1 MRTAAVLRWLPDSSA
16 IRLTVISLTGL
27 ALLFYLK
34 LKRFPGLL
42 VAMGGAAAPA
52 AVVMSWPLES
62 RAPQSP
68 VVHQNEVDFRGN
80 PGPSPGAYRR
90 GPRGDEARRRFQTF
104 QGTPSGGSTMKRTAI
119 AIAIMIGATVLAQ
132 LGTAQPPGGQG
143 NRGARGPGRGGPP
156 NPLLQ
161 MFDTDHD
168 GTLSA
173 AEIDA
178 AAAKLRE
185 RDANK
190 DGKLTADEL
199 PRGPGGRVVPVSV
212 PAARPGADGSGAATR
227 ASRPCPRTTAR
238 SGSSP
243 PSSRPAGAS
252 GTPTSRRPTA
262 GCSASSPSRSGAK
275 RVVELGTSTGESGL
289 WFSMALRKTGGKL
302 YTHDIDPGRIAVA
315 RENFKRAGV
324 EDIVVITEG
333 DAHETAPR
341 NKDPIDVLFIDAE
354 KEGYDAYL
362 KELLPYVRP
371 GGLIIAH
378 NMRRPEPNPRYI
390 EAITTSPDLDTSFV
404 LMDGAGVGITLK
416 KR

>member
-1 MRTAAVLRWLPDSSA
+1 M
-16 IRLTVISLTGL
+16 
-27 ALLFYLK
+27 
-34 LKRFPGLL
+34 
-42 VAMGGAAAPA
+42 
-52 AVVMSWPLES
+52 
-62 RAPQSP
+62 
-68 VVHQNEVDFRGN
+68 N
-80 PGPSPGAYRR
+80 
-90 GPRGDEARRRFQTF
+90 
-104 QGTPSGGSTMKRTAI
+104 RTAI
-119 AIAIMIGATVLAQ
+119 TIATMIGAVVLAQ
-132 LGTAQPPGGQG
+132 AGTAQQPAQPGQG
-143 NRGARGPGRGGPP
+143 GPA

-161 MFDTDHD
+161 AFDTDRD

-199 PRGPGGRVVPVSV
+199 PRGQGGRGGAGRGGAGRGQGAVEAADSDLSKPLLPRDDGERRILAALEKARGGERYANVST
-212 PAARPGADGSGAATR
+212 ADGRLLRQLTESI
-227 ASRPCPRTTAR
+227 
-238 SGSSP
+238 
-243 PSSRPAGAS
+243 
-252 GTPTSRRPTA
+252 
-262 GCSASSPSRSGAK
+262 
-275 RVVELGTSTGESGL
+275 GESGL

-324 EDIVVITEG
+324 DDIIVITEG
-333 DAHETAPR
+333 DAHQTATR
-341 NKDPIDVLFIDAE
+341 NKDPIDILFIDAE

-378 NMRRPEPNPRYI
+378 NMKRPAPNPRYV
-390 EAITTSPDLDTSFV
+390 EAITTSSDLDTSFV
-404 LMDGAGVGITLK
+404 LMDGAGIGITLK

>member
-1 MRTAAVLRWLPDSSA
+1 
-16 IRLTVISLTGL
+16 
-27 ALLFYLK
+27 
-34 LKRFPGLL
+34 
-42 VAMGGAAAPA
+42 
-52 AVVMSWPLES
+52 
-62 RAPQSP
+62 
-68 VVHQNEVDFRGN
+68 
-80 PGPSPGAYRR
+80 
-90 GPRGDEARRRFQTF
+90 
-104 QGTPSGGSTMKRTAI
+104 MKRTAI
-119 AIAIMIGATVLAQ
+119 GFALMIGAAVAAQ
-132 LGTAQPPGGQG
+132 LGWAQPPGPQRGQ
-143 NRGARGPGRGGPP
+143 PGSGGPR

-199 PRGPGGRVVPVSV
+199 PRGPGGRGGAGFGPGRGPGPMEAESGPGKPPLPKDDGEKRILAALEHARGGERFANVST
-212 PAARPGADGSGAATR
+212 ADGRLLRKLTEAVD
-227 ASRPCPRTTAR
+227 
-238 SGSSP
+238 
-243 PSSRPAGAS
+243 
-252 GTPTSRRPTA
+252 
-262 GCSASSPSRSGAK
+262 AK

-324 EDIVVITEG
+324 DDIVVITEG

-341 NKDPIDVLFIDAE
+341 NKDPIDILFIDAE

-378 NMRRPEPNPRYI
+378 NMQRPEPNPAYI
-390 EAITTSPDLDTSFV
+390 KAITTDPNLDTSFV